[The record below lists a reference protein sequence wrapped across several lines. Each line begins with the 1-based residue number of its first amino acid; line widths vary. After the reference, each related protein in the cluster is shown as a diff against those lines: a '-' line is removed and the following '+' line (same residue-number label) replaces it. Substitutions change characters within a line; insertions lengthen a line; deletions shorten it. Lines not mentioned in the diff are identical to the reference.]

1 MTTLVWSKGDA
12 FPWDDADRA
21 EGQEFPQY
29 QGTRRVT
36 KNGSQTTGKK
46 TLQQETEVEGAAY
59 AERVRIIDRSCL

>member
-12 FPWDDADRA
+12 FPWDDVARA

-29 QGTRRVT
+29 QGIRKVT
-36 KNGSQTTGKK
+36 KNASQMTGRK
-46 TLQQETEVEGAAY
+46 TLQQKTEVEGATY